1 MIWYAIEK
9 QILICVSLQ
18 RIWTNNAKS
27 LFENA
32 KQISANK
39 SFGIATSLLIL
50 SVEEVVKG
58 MVSMSG
64 YFNID
69 VPFDTAPIF
78 RQHRDKHIRAADMQS
93 FMRNISMK
101 MTMEVDILNEKTVSI
116 KSITSEVVMLAS
128 LVVSELLQGKEK
140 KKK

>member
-1 MIWYAIEK
+1 
-9 QILICVSLQ
+9 
-18 RIWTNNAKS
+18 
-27 LFENA
+27 
-32 KQISANK
+32 
-39 SFGIATSLLIL
+39 
-50 SVEEVVKG
+50 

-78 RQHRDKHIRAADMQS
+78 RKHRDKHIRAADMQS